1 MLKIRPVWK
10 ADELKRFGELE
21 EKYHYMGET
30 HSGGDTLRLVIEDD
44 GEWVAIMV
52 WGGACYHLLRRDEYI
67 GWTPSLR
74 AQRLKL
80 IASNRRFTILAKPG
94 ERRNLASR
102 CLALAARE
110 IVKLWVRK
118 FHYRPLLAETFCDIE
133 HSPGTC
139 YKAAGWTP
147 LGTTKGFTR
156 TNRQE
161 CDFYVPNDRPKTL
174 WVKPLVPN
182 ALELL
187 NARELPE
194 DCALGAQGNSDG
206 VMPIGKAQRE
216 SLYDALC
223 RVRDVR
229 DDNRTFHIGGMLSI
243 VVMAAMSGA
252 NSVKA
257 IARFAQKL
265 DMPQR
270 RELCMPHAKSKAG
283 VVAKRE
289 YKVPSYV
296 AIYNFLKTLDLDDFG
311 RKLSEWMSAQEGTL
325 PRQLALD
332 GKFVKEVMGIVS
344 VVNVENGAPVAVAV
358 CSRKE
363 GETGRCEMPVGRRL
377 LSEMDLTNA
386 LVCSD
391 ALHCQHDTVRTVARS
406 NGESLVQIKD
416 NQKGLLKN
424 AKDVI
429 KARHPVDSKKN

>member
-1 MLKIRPVWK
+1 M
-10 ADELKRFGELE
+10 
-21 EKYHYMGET
+21 
-30 HSGGDTLRLVIEDD
+30 
-44 GEWVAIMV
+44 
-52 WGGACYHLLRRDEYI
+52 
-67 GWTPSLR
+67 
-74 AQRLKL
+74 Q
-80 IASNRRFTILAKPG
+80 
-94 ERRNLASR
+94 
-102 CLALAARE
+102 
-110 IVKLWVRK
+110 K

-133 HSPGTC
+133 HSSGTC

-147 LGTTKGFTR
+147 LGMTKGFTR

-174 WVKPLVPN
+174 WVKPLVPT
-182 ALELL
+182 AIELL

-194 DCALGAQGNSDG
+194 DCALGAQGNSNG
-206 VMPIGKAQRE
+206 VMPIGKGQRE

-223 RVRDVR
+223 RVRDKR

-257 IARFAQKL
+257 IARFAQRL

-296 AIYNFLKTLDLDDFG
+296 TIYNFLKTLDLDDFA
-311 RKLSEWMSAQEGTL
+311 RRLTEWMSAQEGTL

-344 VVNVENGAPVAVAV
+344 VVNVENATPVAVAV

-424 AKDVI
+424 AKDVV
-429 KARHPVDSKKN
+429 KARHPVASKKN